1 MDVPAKPL
9 LTIRGLEKSF
19 GPLKVLKGIDLA
31 VRRGEVVGL
40 IGASGSG
47 KSTLLRCINLLEA
60 PSAGEIRLD
69 GQRVGFREDGSRRLR
84 DAEVSAQRRRM
95 AMVFQQFNLWPHKTA
110 LENVVEAPVVMNR
123 LGREAARALG
133 LRMLE
138 KVGMTAKADTYPSRL
153 SGGQQ
158 QRVGIARALALEP
171 DLLLFDEPT
180 SALDPELVDEVLR
193 VMKALASEGT
203 TMIVVTHE
211 MGFAHEVCDQ
221 VVLLADGE
229 IVDQG
234 SARHIFETTGNP
246 RTRAFLERYR
256 RSGQAQA
263 AADAGGNVA

>member
-1 MDVPAKPL
+1 MSRVDAPL
-9 LTIRGLEKSF
+9 LSISRLEKSF
-19 GPLKVLKGIDLA
+19 GPLKVLQGISLE

-47 KSTLLRCINLLEA
+47 KSTLLRCINLLET
-60 PSAGEIRLD
+60 PSAGVIRLC
-69 GQRVGFREDGSRRLR
+69 GQRIGYREGESTRRLPDR
-84 DAEVSAQRRRM
+84 EVSAQRRRM

-110 LENVVEAPVVMNR
+110 LENVIESPVVMQ
-123 LGREAARALG
+123 GMTQQAARALG

-138 KVGMTAKADTYPSRL
+138 KVGLAARADAYPSRL

-171 DLLLFDEPT
+171 ELLLFDEPT
-180 SALDPELVDEVLR
+180 SALDPELVDEVLK
-193 VMKALASEGT
+193 VMKDLAAEGT

-211 MGFAHEVCDQ
+211 MGFAHEVCSQ
-221 VVLLADGE
+221 VAFLAEGR

-234 SARHIFETTGNP
+234 SPAHIFEATENP

-256 RSGQAQA
+256 RGGPVAGRA
-263 AADAGGNVA
+263 AA